1 VAVALHAATLKVLL
15 THHRVSWQ
23 LRRWNERRRRQIQ
36 LSLCLIL
43 THMQH
48 LLLHHLLL
56 KIKLLL
62 HLHELEMLAGQAVRC
77 LLSELLAHH
86 WLHHLLLALIVE

>member
-1 VAVALHAATLKVLL
+1 
-15 THHRVSWQ
+15 
-23 LRRWNERRRRQIQ
+23 
-36 LSLCLIL
+36 
-43 THMQH
+43 MQH